1 IYNEEVRDLLA
12 VSGAG
17 EKRDKLEL
25 KEDPNKGVYVKGLT
39 QAVVSNQEGINC
51 LMDQGQKMRTV
62 GATAMNETSSRS
74 HSIFTIVVEIN
85 DVDEAGKDHIR
96 LNLVDLAGSE
106 RASKTGASG
115 NRLKEGCKINL
126 SLSALGNVISALV
139 DGNGKHIP
147 YRDSKLTRLLQDS
160 LGGNTKTLMVAA
172 ISPADYNYEE
182 TLSTLRYAN
191 RAKNIKNKPKINED
205 PKDAMLR
212 QYKEEIEALK
222 QQLAASLGA
231 ADSSSSGGGDDR
243 KISPAP
249 SSGGATAEAAP
260 SAADPLAP
268 SREPPPTSSS
278 PSAAAAEA
286 KIEHNPQQ
294 PDIEEVGGNDG
305 DGTAEPAATAA
316 TAPTAAAGP
325 EREGHSA
332 NGGVASGP
340 SVVAAAATGGGE
352 GVERGQAGGE
362 EGGRSKRDSG
372 ETEAGS
378 SSQVPPDVVV
388 QEKIVERVVVEEKV
402 VVQEVEVEV
411 ESQKMAEHRQALEN
425 YSRAVEEQRNRLG
438 QELETSV
445 IRADVEK
452 QAREEMARKLD
463 ALQTKVIGLS
473 SSSSQDRRRARRAS
487 VATRGGA
494 GTTSGRGGG
503 DEKGSGGNGADSLGS
518 PTDAEIEDPEVI
530 IARRNAE
537 HRRMQAKLRQKRRK
551 ENRLELERVR
561 ALEEKAEVEKE
572 MADVVGQA
580 EEKERRLNKSRKK
593 LERKLVEA
601 REEIEDL
608 AMEHE
613 TEREELLDSIR
624 NQNKEL
630 QLWEQVARQILSSK
644 EIARIWE
651 RGEYNEDDQTWVLPH
666 IKPRGSYVGD
676 PCKLPLLAPP
686 GALHGGGGGGFDE
699 DTNSPASG
707 RMSSAR
713 KDRRRGGGR
722 SEAGDT
728 RASMSGGGQL
738 EGGGS
743 RGRIGSRASVS
754 GKGGGGGE
762 RGGSGNRRGSTTGRG
777 ANEDRPPRRA
787 GGEEAAPKEGGGGV
801 FNEADRPWESF
812 AGRESGAP
820 RSKAGPSPASAILWD
835 SGDSP
840 ADDHYRGL
848 TPPISPAPGQQSFSR
863 PSRSRESFVEASD
876 RSSRYSSHPDSASSP
891 SAAAGWGFSGDGSQ
905 REEVE
910 LPSQGGGDGKID
922 RCPSRQGGTRTGA
935 TSSSRLGREHRQQ
948 QQQHQQQQQGF
959 SSAGL
964 GGKDSPADP
973 DSLIHQ
979 GAESIHSFGGG
990 GGEAIDSGGGDRVRA
1005 KSRRNKTRPSV
1016 GGAAGWGGQE
1026 DHGAKVDWGS
1036 GSGEHQST
1044 RSSGGG
1050 GSGRKERSR
1059 PKSKARRGERGDP
1072 AAGAGGGA
1080 GRDAPD
1086 HPSVLDSMLW
1096 KGGEDVDRAPPGVA
1110 GASPGSGVDLYD
1122 FGG

>member
-1 IYNEEVRDLLA
+1 MVDKKPEKKQECVQVVVRCRPFSTKEKNENRGGIIGMETALFQISIRNPSKADHPPKNFTFDAVYDETTQQKAFYEESCYDLVEGVMEGYNGTIFAYGQTGCGKTHTMQGYNNPPELRGVIPHSFDHIFENIKGSVNTAFLIRCCYLEIYNEEVRDLLA

-39 QAVVSNQEGINC
+39 QAVVSSQEGINC

-96 LNLVDLAGSE
+96 VGKLNLVDLAGSE

-231 ADSSSSGGGDDR
+231 ADSSSSGGGGDQR
-243 KISPAP
+243 MPPSP

-260 SAADPLAP
+260 SAADPRAP

-286 KIEHNPQQ
+286 RIEHNPQQ
-294 PDIEEVGGNDG
+294 HDIEEEGGNDG
-305 DGTAEPAATAA
+305 DGTAEPAAIAATTA
-316 TAPTAAAGP
+316 TAPTVAAGP
-325 EREGHSA
+325 EREDRTA
-332 NGGVASGP
+332 TGGVASEL

-362 EGGRSKRDSG
+362 EEARDELESG
-372 ETEAGS
+372 ETKVAS
-378 SSQVPPDVVV
+378 ISQVPPDVVV

-487 VATRGGA
+487 VATR
-494 GTTSGRGGG
+494 TTSSRGGG
-503 DEKGSGGNGADSLGS
+503 DEKGGSGNGADSFGS
-518 PTDAEIEDPEVI
+518 PTEAETEDPEVI

-551 ENRLELERVR
+551 ETRLELERVR

-624 NQNKEL
+624 NQNREL

-651 RGEYNEDDQTWVLPH
+651 RGEYNEDDQTWILPH

-686 GALHGGGGGGFDE
+686 GALHGDGGGGFDG

-707 RMSSAR
+707 RMSSAK

-728 RASMSGGGQL
+728 RASISGGGQL
-738 EGGGS
+738 EGSGS

-762 RGGSGNRRGSTTGRG
+762 RGGSGIRRASITGRG

-820 RSKAGPSPASAILWD
+820 RSKAGASPASAILWD

-848 TPPISPAPGQQSFSR
+848 TPPISPSPVQTQF
-863 PSRSRESFVEASD
+863 EDYSD
-876 RSSRYSSHPDSASSP
+876 IQIVAFGTMFFLAHSP
-891 SAAAGWGFSGDGSQ
+891 F
-905 REEVE
+905 
-910 LPSQGGGDGKID
+910 P
-922 RCPSRQGGTRTGA
+922 
-935 TSSSRLGREHRQQ
+935 
-948 QQQHQQQQQGF
+948 
-959 SSAGL
+959 
-964 GGKDSPADP
+964 
-973 DSLIHQ
+973 
-979 GAESIHSFGGG
+979 
-990 GGEAIDSGGGDRVRA
+990 
-1005 KSRRNKTRPSV
+1005 
-1016 GGAAGWGGQE
+1016 
-1026 DHGAKVDWGS
+1026 
-1036 GSGEHQST
+1036 
-1044 RSSGGG
+1044 
-1050 GSGRKERSR
+1050 
-1059 PKSKARRGERGDP
+1059 
-1072 AAGAGGGA
+1072 
-1080 GRDAPD
+1080 
-1086 HPSVLDSMLW
+1086 
-1096 KGGEDVDRAPPGVA
+1096 
-1110 GASPGSGVDLYD
+1110 
-1122 FGG
+1122 

>member
-1 IYNEEVRDLLA
+1 MEDCSKTKCDAFHSRKLQISIRNPSKADHPPKNFTFDAVYDETTQQKAFYEESCYDLVEGVMEGYNGTIFAYGQGYHDPPELRGVIPHSFDHIFENIKGSVNTAFLIRCCYLEAMRDLLA

-96 LNLVDLAGSE
+96 VGKASLPIAHKKAKRVASASTTIKFANDLQGIQDRELHPLSGPPNFATPVLLLYLLPNQLNLVDLAGSE

-231 ADSSSSGGGDDR
+231 ADSSSSGGGNQ
-243 KISPAP
+243 KLPPSP
-249 SSGGATAEAAP
+249 SSGGATAEAAL
-260 SAADPLAP
+260 SGADPRAP

-278 PSAAAAEA
+278 PSVAAAAE

-294 PDIEEVGGNDG
+294 HDIEEEGGNDG
-305 DGTAEPAATAA
+305 DGTAEPAAIAATTA

-325 EREGHSA
+325 ERQDHPA
-332 NGGVASGP
+332 TGGVASES

-362 EGGRSKRDSG
+362 EEARNERESG
-372 ETEAGS
+372 ETKVAS
-378 SSQVPPDVVV
+378 ISQIPPDVVV

-487 VATRGGA
+487 VATR
-494 GTTSGRGGG
+494 SSSSRGGG

-518 PTDAEIEDPEVI
+518 PTEAEIEDPEVI

-551 ENRLELERVR
+551 ETRLELERVR

-608 AMEHE
+608 TMEHE

-624 NQNKEL
+624 NQNREL

-651 RGEYNEDDQTWVLPH
+651 RGEYNEDDQTWILPH

-686 GALHGGGGGGFDE
+686 GALNGGGGGGFDG

-728 RASMSGGGQL
+728 RASISGGGQL

-762 RGGSGNRRGSTTGRG
+762 RGGSGNRRGSITGRG

-787 GGEEAAPKEGGGGV
+787 GGEEAAPKEGGGGERWLCSLV
-801 FNEADRPWESF
+801 AC
-812 AGRESGAP
+812 
-820 RSKAGPSPASAILWD
+820 IL
-835 SGDSP
+835 SYNNNF
-840 ADDHYRGL
+840 H
-848 TPPISPAPGQQSFSR
+848 
-863 PSRSRESFVEASD
+863 
-876 RSSRYSSHPDSASSP
+876 
-891 SAAAGWGFSGDGSQ
+891 
-905 REEVE
+905 
-910 LPSQGGGDGKID
+910 
-922 RCPSRQGGTRTGA
+922 
-935 TSSSRLGREHRQQ
+935 
-948 QQQHQQQQQGF
+948 
-959 SSAGL
+959 
-964 GGKDSPADP
+964 
-973 DSLIHQ
+973 
-979 GAESIHSFGGG
+979 
-990 GGEAIDSGGGDRVRA
+990 
-1005 KSRRNKTRPSV
+1005 
-1016 GGAAGWGGQE
+1016 
-1026 DHGAKVDWGS
+1026 
-1036 GSGEHQST
+1036 
-1044 RSSGGG
+1044 
-1050 GSGRKERSR
+1050 
-1059 PKSKARRGERGDP
+1059 
-1072 AAGAGGGA
+1072 
-1080 GRDAPD
+1080 
-1086 HPSVLDSMLW
+1086 
-1096 KGGEDVDRAPPGVA
+1096 
-1110 GASPGSGVDLYD
+1110 
-1122 FGG
+1122 